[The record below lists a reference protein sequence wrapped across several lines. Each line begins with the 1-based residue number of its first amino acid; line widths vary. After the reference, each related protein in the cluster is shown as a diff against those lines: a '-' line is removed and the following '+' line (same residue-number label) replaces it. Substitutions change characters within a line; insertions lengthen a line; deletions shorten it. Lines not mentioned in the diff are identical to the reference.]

1 MAGWHSL
8 PIALQTSAALPPCPL
23 LLLLLLLLLRSL
35 GVDAEPLRTEA
46 QRRLKGDEQDSAPRR
61 KKAVRVMVV
70 LGGASAHVHTPTWP
84 PPPGSLFSVFFF
96 LTQSAASRSETLP
109 FVCHV
114 MMGIGARV
122 EVGIDA

>member
-8 PIALQTSAALPPCPL
+8 PIALQTRAALPPRP
-23 LLLLLLLLLRSL
+23 LLLLLLLLRSL

-84 PPPGSLFSVFFF
+84 PPLVLLLLFLSF
-96 LTQSAASRSETLP
+96 
-109 FVCHV
+109 
-114 MMGIGARV
+114 
-122 EVGIDA
+122 